1 MTQIEWQSACHENIH
16 TVYRHQNISIDKRD
30 CIDNSSASFICLL
43 VMVNT
48 TVLLVN
54 STKEEVMWKEKAHH
68 ECKVK
73 MDQIWLAWCWPKL
86 QWFYDEDMDGLAVLD
101 DFKVLNINM
110 VHIITMQVDIIME
123 EVKKDDTADEAGKY
137 YWKWSNPFDLMF
149 D

>member
-1 MTQIEWQSACHENIH
+1 MCEITKYILSL
-16 TVYRHQNISIDKRD
+16 DKRD

-73 MDQIWLAWCWPKL
+73 MDQI
-86 QWFYDEDMDGLAVLD
+86 
-101 DFKVLNINM
+101 
-110 VHIITMQVDIIME
+110 
-123 EVKKDDTADEAGKY
+123 
-137 YWKWSNPFDLMF
+137 
-149 D
+149 